1 MSTNE
6 YVPEPD
12 ESTYSRYLQECRAKS
27 LELGVDVIP
36 TQRDYVVWRAEQDLD
51 EDENEGY

>member
-27 LELGVDVIP
+27 LELGVDVVP
-36 TQRDYVVWRAEQDLD
+36 TLSDYSVWRQEQDLD
-51 EDENEGY
+51 DYEVEG